1 VCPKGHRRPPRQ
13 DAEATAGQHGQSG
26 QADALFL
33 FFLDLSRHLLL
44 YCTKYPYVCSMVKLP
59 DQIPPYAALM
69 EALVDTMDRAQIPAE
84 GGNSAAG
91 KAILR
96 QITAAARAQIER
108 IKQAKDTKQTI
119 HQGATNDN
127 R

>member
-1 VCPKGHRRPPRQ
+1 M
-13 DAEATAGQHGQSG
+13 ESL
-26 QADALFL
+26 AD
-33 FFLDLSRHLLL
+33 
-44 YCTKYPYVCSMVKLP
+44 M
-59 DQIPPYAALM
+59 
-69 EALVDTMDRAQIPAE
+69 MDRALMPAD

-91 KAILR
+91 KAIVR